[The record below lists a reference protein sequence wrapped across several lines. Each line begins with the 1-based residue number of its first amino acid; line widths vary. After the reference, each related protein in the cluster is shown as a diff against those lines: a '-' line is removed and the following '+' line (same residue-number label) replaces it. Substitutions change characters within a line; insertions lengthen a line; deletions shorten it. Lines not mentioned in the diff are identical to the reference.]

1 MRFEAVTRLVAD
13 LLTCTHDAPAPMRSS
28 RTTRRMGRP
37 IRFAN
42 DANRFAL
49 SEATDGAAAGRS
61 IVFGVIVGTGTGGC
75 MVIDGRVV
83 TGVNAIAGE
92 WGHNPLPAPLAEEVP
107 GPPCYC
113 GRTGCIETFL

>member
-61 IVFGVIVGTGTGGC
+61 IVFGVIVGTGTGGG

-92 WGHNPLPAPLAEEVP
+92 
-107 GPPCYC
+107 
-113 GRTGCIETFL
+113 